1 MTASR
6 YRAQAAIR
14 RVLARHWIDLDRIRF
29 GEFRGVVRLTG
40 ELRFVDARGD
50 RPSIGVLETIRAEIL
65 RIAEVRVVAFELDNW
80 VRGDEGRW
88 EQVDRRAAGNEAQP
102 AGGVF
107 EVVARGEQEESP

>member
-40 ELRFVDARGD
+40 ELRFMDARGD
-50 RPSIGVLETIRAEIL
+50 RPSVGSGITIGPC
-65 RIAEVRVVAFELDNW
+65 VAQ
-80 VRGDEGRW
+80 R
-88 EQVDRRAAGNEAQP
+88 
-102 AGGVF
+102 
-107 EVVARGEQEESP
+107 S